1 MNISALGER
10 KIIEVVHEII
20 EKKLNFKPDYDDSA
34 FIRLPSSDYLVLHTD
49 VLNES
54 TDFIKEMGFY
64 NFGWKAVISN
74 LSDIACKGAKP
85 LGILFSFSLPKSLD
99 LKDFEEM
106 IKGICDACK
115 EEDVIYLGGDTS
127 SSNELSIA
135 GFAFGIAKRIIKR
148 KGAKIGDLIGVTGK
162 FGLNSIAY
170 EILFKKAKSDEYIK
184 NLSLSNLFKPKG
196 RIKEAL
202 MISPY
207 LNCCMDISDGLAI
220 SLNQLCELNNVG
232 ARIFNIPIHE
242 KVNEFCEI
250 NNLDPLELSLY
261 KGGEEYEILF
271 CFNESYLE
279 DIKNLLTS
287 LKCEFNVIGE
297 ITKNKEVIYN
307 DGKRN
312 FVIESKGWE
321 HFKQWG

>member
-1 MNISALGER
+1 
-10 KIIEVVHEII
+10 
-20 EKKLNFKPDYDDSA
+20 
-34 FIRLPSSDYLVLHTD
+34 
-49 VLNES
+49 
-54 TDFIKEMGFY
+54 MGFY

-85 LGILFSFSLPKSLD
+85 LGILFSFSLPKNLE
-99 LKDFEEM
+99 LNNFEEI

-242 KVNEFCEI
+242 KVYEFCEI

-287 LKCEFNVIGE
+287 LGCEFNVIGE

-321 HFKQWG
+321 HFKRWG